1 MRKLFA
7 VLVVLAATFAV
18 GQEVGQEKP
27 RVFLQAQ
34 SFGNTANAGRDQSME
49 MSKDLER
56 LCPGVKVTI
65 FQQKADYTLI
75 LNHIELG
82 MLVRD
87 NQFQIANADGD
98 LITTTKEG
106 GSIAGGVKG
115 ACALIMNDWA
125 RQHGRPNVEQKS
137 TELIPAGFFADPNI
151 NLSPD
156 GYSAL
161 QKYPKWKIHKA
172 FAVSPD
178 GHYGFG
184 EGYKT
189 QELAT
194 SNAIGFCERGTRTC
208 RLILVDDQIVK

>member
-75 LNHIELG
+75 
-82 MLVRD
+82 
-87 NQFQIANADGD
+87 
-98 LITTTKEG
+98 
-106 GSIAGGVKG
+106 
-115 ACALIMNDWA
+115 
-125 RQHGRPNVEQKS
+125 
-137 TELIPAGFFADPNI
+137 
-151 NLSPD
+151 
-156 GYSAL
+156 
-161 QKYPKWKIHKA
+161 
-172 FAVSPD
+172 
-178 GHYGFG
+178 
-184 EGYKT
+184 
-189 QELAT
+189 
-194 SNAIGFCERGTRTC
+194 
-208 RLILVDDQIVK
+208 

>member
-1 MRKLFA
+1 MKRCVAILVTLFLASFA
-7 VLVVLAATFAV
+7 VP
-18 GQEVGQEKP
+18 QEKP

-34 SFGNTANAGRDQSME
+34 SFGNTANARRDQSME

-56 LCPGVKVTI
+56 LCPGVTVTI

-106 GSIAGGVKG
+106 GSIAGGVRG
-115 ACALIMNDWA
+115 ACTLILADWA
-125 RQHGRPNVEQKS
+125 KKHGQPLVVEQKAAEPIAAS
-137 TELIPAGFFADPNI
+137 FLANPGIPLA
-151 NLSPD
+151 PD
-156 GYSAL
+156 GYSTL
-161 QKYPKWKIHKA
+161 QKYQKAKLHKA
-172 FAVSPD
+172 FAISPD
-178 GHYGFG
+178 GHWGFA

-189 QELAT
+189 EELAT
-194 SNAIGFCERGTRTC
+194 RNAIGFCERSTRTC
-208 RLILVDDQIVK
+208 RLILVDDRMAQ